1 MDNMQ
6 IYERG
11 AVLTEAGEVV
21 YNAGDCLLT
30 QDENGL
36 LTHRKPLLISGPD
49 QKEIYLPGPSIAF
62 QDDDRTEQWAREM
75 AKAVLG
81 YRWEERSQGE
91 AFLGWCVTAL
101 VGGALTFRPMIWLLG
116 DAGTGKTF
124 LLSDVLKKLMGPLL
138 TDVGSGSEAGFA
150 SIAGSA
156 SLPFCIDEFELEKG
170 KEESITKMLNLMRI
184 ASGGDSARLRGTSTG
199 GAIICRPRFSLL
211 VSSINKPSLDSA
223 SKSRVLNVRLS
234 TTPVA
239 DWPKVRDAIYKS
251 LSVERALAIR
261 TFIIRNTPCVVRK
274 AREIEDKLIVR
285 GVDTRMA
292 KTQSALTAGYCLLSG
307 QQSEGNYSDPPAIG
321 SGSTGN
327 PAR

>member
-1 MDNMQ
+1 M
-6 IYERG
+6 I
-11 AVLTEAGEVV
+11 
-21 YNAGDCLLT
+21 
-30 QDENGL
+30 
-36 LTHRKPLLISGPD
+36 
-49 QKEIYLPGPSIAF
+49 
-62 QDDDRTEQWAREM
+62 
-75 AKAVLG
+75 
-81 YRWEERSQGE
+81 ERSNGRGKWQRLYSGTDGRNDRKGE

-138 TDVGSGSEAGFA
+138 TDVGSGSEAGLA

-199 GAIICRPRFSLL
+199 GAIIRRPRFSLL

-261 TFIIRNTPCVVRK
+261 TCIIRNTPCVVRK
-274 AREIEDKLIVR
+274 AAGNRGQIDCQGRGYSYGQDAVSVDGRVLSIEWAAKR
-285 GVDTRMA
+285 G
-292 KTQSALTAGYCLLSG
+292 
-307 QQSEGNYSDPPAIG
+307 
-321 SGSTGN
+321 
-327 PAR
+327 